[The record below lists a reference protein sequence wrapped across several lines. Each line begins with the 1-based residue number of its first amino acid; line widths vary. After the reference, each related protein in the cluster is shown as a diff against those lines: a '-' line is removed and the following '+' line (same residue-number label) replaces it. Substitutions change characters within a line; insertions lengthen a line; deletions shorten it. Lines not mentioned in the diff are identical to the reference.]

1 MASLP
6 VRTLMIC
13 AILLLIAALGCGS
26 TGSTDRSVSAGHD
39 IAAGSDIPSE
49 TPPDIAPETAAR
61 SAPAQATASAHDG
74 AVLQIAA
81 APDADWQTTATRI
94 VDFALQDGYAY
105 DKLGELCDTVG
116 PRLAGSDGMRR
127 AIAWAERTMNAAGF
141 DSVWT
146 EPVTVP
152 HWVRGQEWARCTAPV
167 AFDLVMTGLGLS
179 DGTGPDGVEAEILAV
194 RDFDEL
200 EARSDEAA
208 GKIVLFNEPWDGYGK
223 TVRYRVDGAS
233 AAARHGAVACL
244 IRSVTG
250 TSLATP
256 HTGMMSYDEDAPR
269 IPTAALSVE
278 DAGRL
283 YRMCQRGLAPRVH
296 LYMEAQNL
304 GETTDAN
311 VMGEIRGRERPEEI
325 VLLGG
330 HLDSWD
336 VGTCAH
342 DDGAG
347 CAITLAAARLLKE
360 MGLVPRRTLRVVLYT
375 CEELGGYGGRAYQ
388 QAHQAELDQY
398 VAALESDSGAFPPAG
413 FTVRAD
419 SLVIERVAAYC
430 APLTTLGASDVR
442 AGWSGVDIRPLT
454 EDGVPGIGHRVH
466 GERYFDYHHS
476 PADTFDKIDPDDL
489 ARNVAAVAALIYA
502 IAEDPVSLRQ
512 LADATTGS
520 TH

>member
-1 MASLP
+1 MVPLP
-6 VRTLMIC
+6 ARTLMIG
-13 AILLLIAALGCGS
+13 AALLLVATFGCSS
-26 TGSTDRSVSAGHD
+26 TGSADRSVG
-39 IAAGSDIPSE
+39 AADNVATGSD
-49 TPPDIAPETAAR
+49 TPPDMPPDMAPEMPAQD
-61 SAPAQATASAHDG
+61 SPAQATPAATAG
-74 AVLQIAA
+74 ADLQIAA
-81 APDADWQTTATRI
+81 ASDADWPATATRI
-94 VDFALQDGYAY
+94 IDFALQDGYAY

-116 PRLAGSDGMRR
+116 PRLTGSDGMRR

-152 HWVRGQEWARCTAPV
+152 YWVRGREWARCTAPV

-179 DGTGPDGVEAEILAV
+179 DGTGPDGIEAEILAV

-200 EARSDEAA
+200 AARSDEAA
-208 GKIVLFNEPWDGYGK
+208 GKIVLFNQPWEGYGK

-256 HTGMMSYDEDAPR
+256 HTGMMSYDDDAPR

-304 GETTDAN
+304 GETIDAN

-325 VLLGG
+325 LLLGG

-347 CAITLAAARLLKE
+347 CVITLAAARLLKE

-375 CEELGGYGGRAYQ
+375 GEELGGYGGRAYQ
-388 QAHQAELDQY
+388 QAHQAELDRY
-398 VAALESDSGAFPPAG
+398 VAALESDSGAFAPAG

-430 APLTTLGASDVR
+430 APLATLGANEVR

-476 PADTFDKIDPDDL
+476 PADTFDKIDRDDL

-512 LADATTGS
+512 SADATTGS